1 MQTSV
6 SFLYTSYTKLEM
18 YFLKTLYTTV
28 AFKLQIRFYL
38 TKDVY
43 DQFIKKLNNSDWKM
57 FLKDMKNGKYC
68 IQELDMWYK
77 DFHFFPE
84 WSLYSL

>member
-18 YFLKTLYTTV
+18 YFLKTLYTII

-43 DQFIKKLNNSDWKM
+43 EHFIEKLNNSDWNM
-57 FLKDMKNGKYC
+57 FLKDVKNRKYC
-68 IQELDMWYK
+68 IQELDIVI
-77 DFHFFPE
+77 
-84 WSLYSL
+84 